1 MKYLRLVYS
10 DEHLLHSLPESPA
23 DSECGAYAATL
34 LGDGRLIAGEALHPV
49 ETASTVRVRRASE
62 ASRSDRC
69 GNSISEPRR
78 SFTANR
84 YDTGTHSAERFL
96 VPVAVLPKNG
106 ESVAVQ
112 QRHEFLWKGIT

>member
-69 GNSISEPRR
+69 GNSISEPRHRWAILDLRR
-78 SFTANR
+78 SATAAIL
-84 YDTGTHSAERFL
+84 TG
-96 VPVAVLPKNG
+96 VM
-106 ESVAVQ
+106 SVA
-112 QRHEFLWKGIT
+112 RKT